1 MNLLVFEQNK
11 VYVRKCLEN
20 GEIDY
25 LETGGDGVFR
35 IPQHL
40 RSSETFGR
48 HLPVG
53 AEERGGTSLAVC
65 SQ

>member
-25 LETGGDGVFR
+25 LETV
-35 IPQHL
+35 
-40 RSSETFGR
+40 SE
-48 HLPVG
+48 G
-53 AEERGGTSLAVC
+53 AETEFFEYLST
-65 SQ
+65 